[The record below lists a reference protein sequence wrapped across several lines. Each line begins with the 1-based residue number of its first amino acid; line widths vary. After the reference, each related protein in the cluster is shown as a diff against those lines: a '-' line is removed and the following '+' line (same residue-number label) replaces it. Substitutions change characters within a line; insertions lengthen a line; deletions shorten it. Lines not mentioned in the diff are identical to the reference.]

1 MELLKMTTIAQSL
14 GFNDLMAELNALA
27 QRQEQENCPLIL
39 PLVGEFSSGKTTL
52 INALTDSKKLETA
65 TKPTTATIYQIHFG
79 SESCHATVCYED
91 GKQIEV
97 KDIAELKNDA
107 INDAAIVDVYD
118 TSNKVPSTTI
128 LVDTPGLSS
137 PDPRHKQTLVDFLP
151 QADAILLVSDINQQ
165 ITRSITD
172 FIKTMSLAKRQIFL
186 VLTKSD
192 TKSASDLIA
201 AKEYISKNTE
211 IPLAQVACVSAIK
224 NDMSELYELFDSIQ
238 KSKGDILQRVNEQ
251 RLSNI
256 AKEMLGRIDR
266 LMSASSS
273 DKETDEA
280 IHEQQYSLDKLN
292 RNIDRLIS
300 DLRSDIND
308 IETSIFR
315 EFENKVFDSLDTIVA
330 GNSNDFDSEAISTI
344 NSLSSLLLADY
355 KVQVQKRLREKAES
369 RSQSDDAVNLRS
381 ISELDMSSYAI
392 NGLSYNLNLN
402 TIGHEKDGAIAN
414 GLKVAA
420 AVAAVATAG
429 CALASAAE
437 GVATAGAA
445 TGAATGAGAT
455 AGATAG
461 AAASSASALGAAD
474 LVLDAGTILYARS
487 KLSKMERMAKFAG
500 QASEHLTKIND
511 SDRKF
516 GEQMGASKG
525 MVESLVGFV
534 TENMCSKPQRRR
546 AIINYIDGT
555 LAPQFKS
562 ELSQIS
568 NALTQAISDILHQEA
583 STSAEQMVSALNELK
598 SARTAKEA
606 EFKERMAKLK
616 DYKRE
621 LSIL

>member
-1 MELLKMTTIAQSL
+1 MTTIAQSL

-79 SESCHATVCYED
+79 SESCHATVYYED
-91 GKQIEV
+91 GKHIEV
-97 KDIAELKNDA
+97 EDIAELKNDA
-107 INDAAIVDVYD
+107 INDATIVDVYD

-224 NDMSELYELFDSIQ
+224 NDMSELYDLFDSIQ
-238 KSKGDILQRVNEQ
+238 KSKGDILQKVNEQ

-280 IHEQQYSLDKLN
+280 IHEQQHSLDKLN

-308 IETSIFR
+308 IETSISR
-315 EFENKVFDSLDTIVA
+315 EFEDKVFDSLDTIVA

-344 NSLSSLLLADY
+344 NSLSSLLFSDY
-355 KVQVQKRLREKAES
+355 KVQVQRRLREKAES

-402 TIGHEKDGAIAN
+402 TIGHEKDGAISN

-429 CALASAAE
+429 CALAGAAG

-445 TGAATGAGAT
+445 TGAASSAGV
-455 AGATAG
+455 TAG

-500 QASEHLTKIND
+500 QASERLTKIND
-511 SDRKF
+511 ADQKF

>member
-1 MELLKMTTIAQSL
+1 MELQKMTTIAQSL
-14 GFNDLMAELNALA
+14 GFNDLMAELNVLA

-211 IPLAQVACVSAIK
+211 IPIAQVACVSAIK

-308 IETSIFR
+308 IETSISR
-315 EFENKVFDSLDTIVA
+315 EFEDKVFDSLDAIVA

-344 NSLSSLLLADY
+344 NSLSSLLFSDY

-402 TIGHEKDGAIAN
+402 TIGHEKDGAISN

-429 CALASAAE
+429 CALAGAAG

-445 TGAATGAGAT
+445 TGAASSAGV
-455 AGATAG
+455 TAG

-500 QASEHLTKIND
+500 QASERLTKIND
-511 SDRKF
+511 ADQKF

>member
-1 MELLKMTTIAQSL
+1 MTTIAQSL
-14 GFNDLMAELNALA
+14 GFNDLMAELNVLA

-79 SESCHATVCYED
+79 SESCHATVYYED
-91 GKQIEV
+91 GKHIEV
-97 KDIAELKNDA
+97 EDIAELKNDA

-211 IPLAQVACVSAIK
+211 IPIAQVACVSAIK

-256 AKEMLGRIDR
+256 AKEMLGRIDK

-273 DKETDEA
+273 DMETDEA
-280 IHEQQYSLDKLN
+280 IREQQYSLDKLN

-308 IETSIFR
+308 IETSISR
-315 EFENKVFDSLDTIVA
+315 EFEDKVFDSLDTIVA

-344 NSLSSLLLADY
+344 NSLSSLLLSDY

-402 TIGHEKDGAIAN
+402 TIGHEKDGAISN

-429 CALASAAE
+429 CALAGAAG

-445 TGAATGAGAT
+445 TGAASSAGV
-455 AGATAG
+455 TAG

-500 QASEHLTKIND
+500 QASERLTKIND
-511 SDRKF
+511 ADQKF

-546 AIINYIDGT
+546 AIINYVDGT

>member
-1 MELLKMTTIAQSL
+1 MELQKMTTIAQSL
-14 GFNDLMAELNALA
+14 GFNDLMAELNVLA

-137 PDPRHKQTLVDFLP
+137 SDPRHKQTLVDFLP
-151 QADAILLVSDINQQ
+151 QADAILLVSEIHQQ
-165 ITRSITD
+165 STRSITD

-224 NDMSELYELFDSIQ
+224 NDMSELYDLFDSIQ
-238 KSKGDILQRVNEQ
+238 KSKGDILQKVNEQ

-280 IHEQQYSLDKLN
+280 IHEQQHSLDKLN

-308 IETSIFR
+308 IETSISR
-315 EFENKVFDSLDTIVA
+315 EFEDKVFDSLDAIVA

-344 NSLSSLLLADY
+344 NSLSSLLFSDY
-355 KVQVQKRLREKAES
+355 KVQVQRRLREKAES

-420 AVAAVATAG
+420 AVAAVATV
-429 CALASAAE
+429 ASAAP
-437 GVATAGAA
+437 TALGAA
-445 TGAATGAGAT
+445 TGAASG

-511 SDRKF
+511 SDHKF

>member
-1 MELLKMTTIAQSL
+1 MEVLKMTTIAQSL
-14 GFNDLMAELNALA
+14 GFNDLMAELNVLA

-308 IETSIFR
+308 IETSISR
-315 EFENKVFDSLDTIVA
+315 EFEDKVFDSLDAIVA

-344 NSLSSLLLADY
+344 NSLSSLLFSDY

-402 TIGHEKDGAIAN
+402 TIGHESDGAIAN
-414 GLKVAA
+414 WLKVAA
-420 AVAAVATAG
+420 AGAAVATV
-429 CALASAAE
+429 ASAAP
-437 GVATAGAA
+437 TALGAA
-445 TGAATGAGAT
+445 TGAASG

-487 KLSKMERMAKFAG
+487 KLSKMERMAKYAG

-511 SDRKF
+511 ADHKF

>member
-1 MELLKMTTIAQSL
+1 MTTIAQSL

-79 SESCHATVCYED
+79 SESCHATVYYED
-91 GKQIEV
+91 GKHIEV
-97 KDIAELKNDA
+97 EDIAELKNDA

-211 IPLAQVACVSAIK
+211 IPIAQVACVSAIK

-256 AKEMLGRIDR
+256 AKEMLGRIDK

-273 DKETDEA
+273 DMETDEA
-280 IHEQQYSLDKLN
+280 IREQQYSLDKLN

-308 IETSIFR
+308 IETSISR
-315 EFENKVFDSLDTIVA
+315 EFEDKVFDSLDTIVA

-344 NSLSSLLLADY
+344 NSLSSLLLSDY

-402 TIGHEKDGAIAN
+402 TIGHEKDGAISN

-429 CALASAAE
+429 CALAGAAG

-445 TGAATGAGAT
+445 TGAASSAGV
-455 AGATAG
+455 TAG

-500 QASEHLTKIND
+500 QASERLTKIND
-511 SDRKF
+511 ADQKF

-546 AIINYIDGT
+546 AIINYVDGT

>member
-1 MELLKMTTIAQSL
+1 MTTIAQSL

-79 SESCHATVCYED
+79 SESCHATVYYED
-91 GKQIEV
+91 GKHIEV
-97 KDIAELKNDA
+97 EDIAELKNDA

-192 TKSASDLIA
+192 SKSASDLIA

-211 IPLAQVACVSAIK
+211 IPIAQVACVSAIK
-224 NDMSELYELFDSIQ
+224 NDMAELYELFDSIQ

-256 AKEMLGRIDR
+256 AKEMLGRIDK

-273 DKETDEA
+273 DMETDEA
-280 IHEQQYSLDKLN
+280 IREQQYSLDKLN

-308 IETSIFR
+308 IETSISR
-315 EFENKVFDSLDTIVA
+315 EFEDKVFDSLDTIVA

-344 NSLSSLLLADY
+344 NSLSSLLLSDY

-402 TIGHEKDGAIAN
+402 TIGHEKDGAISN

-429 CALASAAE
+429 CALAGAAG

-445 TGAATGAGAT
+445 TGAASSAGV
-455 AGATAG
+455 TAG

-500 QASEHLTKIND
+500 QASERLTKIND
-511 SDRKF
+511 ADHKF
-516 GEQMGASKG
+516 SEQMGASKG

>member
-1 MELLKMTTIAQSL
+1 MTTIAQSL
-14 GFNDLMAELNALA
+14 GFNDLMAELNVLA

-224 NDMSELYELFDSIQ
+224 NDMSELYDLFDSIQ
-238 KSKGDILQRVNEQ
+238 KSKGDILQKVNEQ

-280 IHEQQYSLDKLN
+280 IHEQQHSLDKLN

-308 IETSIFR
+308 IETSISR

-344 NSLSSLLLADY
+344 NSLSSLLFSDY
-355 KVQVQKRLREKAES
+355 KVQVQRRLREKAES

-381 ISELDMSSYAI
+381 IAELDMSSYAI

-402 TIGHEKDGAIAN
+402 TIGHERDGAIAN

-429 CALASAAE
+429 CALAGATG

-445 TGAATGAGAT
+445 TGAASSAGV
-455 AGATAG
+455 TAG

-500 QASEHLTKIND
+500 QASERLTKIND
-511 SDRKF
+511 ADQKF

>member
-1 MELLKMTTIAQSL
+1 MTTIAQSL

-79 SESCHATVCYED
+79 SESCHATVYYED
-91 GKQIEV
+91 GKHIEV
-97 KDIAELKNDA
+97 EDIAELKNDA

-238 KSKGDILQRVNEQ
+238 KSKGDILQKVNEQ

-308 IETSIFR
+308 IETSISR
-315 EFENKVFDSLDTIVA
+315 EFEDKVFDSLDTIVA

-344 NSLSSLLLADY
+344 NSLSSLLFSDY
-355 KVQVQKRLREKAES
+355 KVQVQRRLREKAES

-402 TIGHEKDGAIAN
+402 TIGHEKDGAISN

-429 CALASAAE
+429 CALAGAAG

-445 TGAATGAGAT
+445 TGAASSAGV
-455 AGATAG
+455 TAG

-500 QASEHLTKIND
+500 QASERLTKIND
-511 SDRKF
+511 ADQKF

>member
-1 MELLKMTTIAQSL
+1 MTTIAQSL
-14 GFNDLMAELNALA
+14 GFNDLMAELNVLA

-137 PDPRHKQTLVDFLP
+137 SDPRHKQTLVDFLP

-224 NDMSELYELFDSIQ
+224 NDMSELYDLFDSIQ
-238 KSKGDILQRVNEQ
+238 KSKGDILQKVNEQ

-280 IHEQQYSLDKLN
+280 IHEQQHSLDKLN

-308 IETSIFR
+308 IETSISR
-315 EFENKVFDSLDTIVA
+315 EFEDKVFDSLDAIVA

-344 NSLSSLLLADY
+344 NSLSSLLFSDY

-420 AVAAVATAG
+420 AVAAVATV
-429 CALASAAE
+429 ASAAP
-437 GVATAGAA
+437 TALGAA
-445 TGAATGAGAT
+445 TGAASG

-511 SDRKF
+511 SDHKF

>member
-1 MELLKMTTIAQSL
+1 MELQKMTTIAQSL

-79 SESCHATVCYED
+79 SESCHATVYYED
-91 GKQIEV
+91 GKHIEV
-97 KDIAELKNDA
+97 EDIAELKNDA
-107 INDAAIVDVYD
+107 INDATIVDVYD

-224 NDMSELYELFDSIQ
+224 NDMSELYDLFDSIQ
-238 KSKGDILQRVNEQ
+238 KSKGDILQKVNEQ

-280 IHEQQYSLDKLN
+280 IHEQQHSLDKLN

-308 IETSIFR
+308 IETSISR
-315 EFENKVFDSLDTIVA
+315 EFEDKVFDSLDTIVA

-344 NSLSSLLLADY
+344 NSLSSLLFSDY
-355 KVQVQKRLREKAES
+355 KVQVQRRLREKAES

-402 TIGHEKDGAIAN
+402 TIGHEKDGAISN

-429 CALASAAE
+429 CALAGAAG

-445 TGAATGAGAT
+445 TGAASSAGV
-455 AGATAG
+455 TAG

-500 QASEHLTKIND
+500 QASERLTKIND
-511 SDRKF
+511 ADQKF

>member
-1 MELLKMTTIAQSL
+1 MELQKMTTIAQSL
-14 GFNDLMAELNALA
+14 GFNDLMAELNVLA

-224 NDMSELYELFDSIQ
+224 NDMSELYDLFDSIQ
-238 KSKGDILQRVNEQ
+238 KSKGDILQKVNEQ

-308 IETSIFR
+308 IETSISR
-315 EFENKVFDSLDTIVA
+315 EFEDKVFDSLDAIVA

-344 NSLSSLLLADY
+344 NSLSSLLFSDY

-420 AVAAVATAG
+420 AVAAVATV
-429 CALASAAE
+429 ASAAP
-437 GVATAGAA
+437 TALGAA
-445 TGAATGAGAT
+445 SGAASG

-511 SDRKF
+511 SDHKF

>member
-1 MELLKMTTIAQSL
+1 MTTIAQSL

-238 KSKGDILQRVNEQ
+238 KSKGDILQKVNEQ

-308 IETSIFR
+308 IETSISR
-315 EFENKVFDSLDTIVA
+315 EFEDKVFDSLDTIVA

-344 NSLSSLLLADY
+344 NSLSSLLFSDY
-355 KVQVQKRLREKAES
+355 KVQVQRRLREKAES

-402 TIGHEKDGAIAN
+402 TIGHERDGAISN

-429 CALASAAE
+429 CALAGAAG

-445 TGAATGAGAT
+445 TGAASSAGV
-455 AGATAG
+455 TAG

-500 QASEHLTKIND
+500 QASERLTKIND
-511 SDRKF
+511 ADQKF

>member
-1 MELLKMTTIAQSL
+1 
-14 GFNDLMAELNALA
+14 
-27 QRQEQENCPLIL
+27 
-39 PLVGEFSSGKTTL
+39 
-52 INALTDSKKLETA
+52 
-65 TKPTTATIYQIHFG
+65 
-79 SESCHATVCYED
+79 
-91 GKQIEV
+91 
-97 KDIAELKNDA
+97 
-107 INDAAIVDVYD
+107 
-118 TSNKVPSTTI
+118 
-128 LVDTPGLSS
+128 
-137 PDPRHKQTLVDFLP
+137 
-151 QADAILLVSDINQQ
+151 
-165 ITRSITD
+165 
-172 FIKTMSLAKRQIFL
+172 
-186 VLTKSD
+186 
-192 TKSASDLIA
+192 
-201 AKEYISKNTE
+201 
-211 IPLAQVACVSAIK
+211 
-224 NDMSELYELFDSIQ
+224 MSELYDLFDSIQ
-238 KSKGDILQRVNEQ
+238 KSKGDILQKVNEQ

-308 IETSIFR
+308 IETSISR
-315 EFENKVFDSLDTIVA
+315 EFEDKVFDSLDAIVA

-344 NSLSSLLLADY
+344 NSLSSLLLSDY

-420 AVAAVATAG
+420 AVAAVATV
-429 CALASAAE
+429 ASAAP
-437 GVATAGAA
+437 TALGAA
-445 TGAATGAGAT
+445 TGAASGAASG

-511 SDRKF
+511 SDHKF

>member
-1 MELLKMTTIAQSL
+1 MELQKMTTIAQSL

-79 SESCHATVCYED
+79 SESCHATVYYED
-91 GKQIEV
+91 GKHIEV
-97 KDIAELKNDA
+97 EDIAELKNDA

-192 TKSASDLIA
+192 SKSASDLIA

-211 IPLAQVACVSAIK
+211 IPIAQVACVSAIK
-224 NDMSELYELFDSIQ
+224 NDMAELYELFDSIQ

-256 AKEMLGRIDR
+256 AKEMLGRIDK

-273 DKETDEA
+273 DMETDEA
-280 IHEQQYSLDKLN
+280 IREQQYSLDKLN

-308 IETSIFR
+308 IETSISR
-315 EFENKVFDSLDTIVA
+315 EFEDKVFDSLDTIVA

-344 NSLSSLLLADY
+344 NSLSSLLLSDY
-355 KVQVQKRLREKAES
+355 KVQVQRRLREKAES

-429 CALASAAE
+429 CALAGAAG

-445 TGAATGAGAT
+445 TGAASG

-487 KLSKMERMAKFAG
+487 KLSKMERMAKLAG
-500 QASEHLTKIND
+500 QASERLTKIND
-511 SDRKF
+511 ADHKF

-568 NALTQAISDILHQEA
+568 NALTQAISDMLHQEA

>member
-1 MELLKMTTIAQSL
+1 MKLQKMTTIAQSL

-79 SESCHATVCYED
+79 SESCHATVYYED
-91 GKQIEV
+91 GKHIEV
-97 KDIAELKNDA
+97 EDIAELKNDA

-192 TKSASDLIA
+192 SKSASDLIA

-211 IPLAQVACVSAIK
+211 IPIAQVACVSAIK
-224 NDMSELYELFDSIQ
+224 NDMAELYELFYSIQ

-256 AKEMLGRIDR
+256 AKEMLGRIDK

-273 DKETDEA
+273 DMETDEA
-280 IHEQQYSLDKLN
+280 IREQQYSLDKLN

-308 IETSIFR
+308 IETSISR
-315 EFENKVFDSLDTIVA
+315 EFEDKVFDSLDTIVA

-344 NSLSSLLLADY
+344 NSLSSLLLSDY

-402 TIGHEKDGAIAN
+402 TIGHEKDGAISN

-429 CALASAAE
+429 CALAGAAG

-445 TGAATGAGAT
+445 TGAASSAGV
-455 AGATAG
+455 TAG

-500 QASEHLTKIND
+500 QASERLTKIND
-511 SDRKF
+511 ADHKF
-516 GEQMGASKG
+516 SEQMGASKG

>member
-79 SESCHATVCYED
+79 SESCHATVYYED
-91 GKQIEV
+91 GKHIEV
-97 KDIAELKNDA
+97 EDIAELKNDA
-107 INDAAIVDVYD
+107 INDATIVDVYD

-224 NDMSELYELFDSIQ
+224 NDMSELYDLFDSIQ
-238 KSKGDILQRVNEQ
+238 KSKGDILQKVNEQ

-280 IHEQQYSLDKLN
+280 IHEQQHSLDKLN

-308 IETSIFR
+308 IETSISR
-315 EFENKVFDSLDTIVA
+315 EFEDKVFDSLDTIVA

-344 NSLSSLLLADY
+344 NSLSSLLFSDY
-355 KVQVQKRLREKAES
+355 KVQVQRRLREKAES

-402 TIGHEKDGAIAN
+402 TIGHEKDGAISN

-429 CALASAAE
+429 CALAGAAG

-445 TGAATGAGAT
+445 TGAASSAGV
-455 AGATAG
+455 TAG

-500 QASEHLTKIND
+500 QASERLTKIND
-511 SDRKF
+511 ADQKF

>member
-1 MELLKMTTIAQSL
+1 
-14 GFNDLMAELNALA
+14 
-27 QRQEQENCPLIL
+27 
-39 PLVGEFSSGKTTL
+39 
-52 INALTDSKKLETA
+52 
-65 TKPTTATIYQIHFG
+65 
-79 SESCHATVCYED
+79 
-91 GKQIEV
+91 
-97 KDIAELKNDA
+97 
-107 INDAAIVDVYD
+107 
-118 TSNKVPSTTI
+118 
-128 LVDTPGLSS
+128 
-137 PDPRHKQTLVDFLP
+137 
-151 QADAILLVSDINQQ
+151 
-165 ITRSITD
+165 
-172 FIKTMSLAKRQIFL
+172 
-186 VLTKSD
+186 
-192 TKSASDLIA
+192 
-201 AKEYISKNTE
+201 
-211 IPLAQVACVSAIK
+211 
-224 NDMSELYELFDSIQ
+224 
-238 KSKGDILQRVNEQ
+238 
-251 RLSNI
+251 
-256 AKEMLGRIDR
+256 
-266 LMSASSS
+266 MSASSS

-308 IETSIFR
+308 IETSISR
-315 EFENKVFDSLDTIVA
+315 EFEDKVFDSLDTIVA

-344 NSLSSLLLADY
+344 NSLSSLLFSDY
-355 KVQVQKRLREKAES
+355 KVQVQRRLREKAES

-381 ISELDMSSYAI
+381 IAELDMSSYAI

-402 TIGHEKDGAIAN
+402 TIGHERDGAIAN

-429 CALASAAE
+429 CALAGAAG

-445 TGAATGAGAT
+445 TGAASSAGV
-455 AGATAG
+455 TAG

-487 KLSKMERMAKFAG
+487 KLNKMERMAKFAG
-500 QASEHLTKIND
+500 QASEHLTKINVAD
-511 SDRKF
+511 HKY

-525 MVESLVGFV
+525 MVESLVGVV

>member
-1 MELLKMTTIAQSL
+1 MELQKMTTIAQSL
-14 GFNDLMAELNALA
+14 GFNDLMAELNVLA

-137 PDPRHKQTLVDFLP
+137 SDPRHKQTLVDFLP

-224 NDMSELYELFDSIQ
+224 NDMSELYDLFDSIQ
-238 KSKGDILQRVNEQ
+238 KSKGDILQKVNEQ

-280 IHEQQYSLDKLN
+280 IHEQQHSLDKLN

-308 IETSIFR
+308 IETSISR
-315 EFENKVFDSLDTIVA
+315 EFEDKVFDSLDAIVA

-344 NSLSSLLLADY
+344 NSLSSLLFSDY

-420 AVAAVATAG
+420 AVAAVATV
-429 CALASAAE
+429 ASAAP
-437 GVATAGAA
+437 TALGAA
-445 TGAATGAGAT
+445 TGAASG

-511 SDRKF
+511 SDHKF